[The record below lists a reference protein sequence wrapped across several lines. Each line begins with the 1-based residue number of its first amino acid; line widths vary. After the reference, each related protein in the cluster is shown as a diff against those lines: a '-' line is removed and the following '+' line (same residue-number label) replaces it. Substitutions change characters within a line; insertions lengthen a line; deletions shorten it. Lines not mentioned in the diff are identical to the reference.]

1 MCAGESKPH
10 CLALGGVLGVELKS
24 SPPPPVILKSPSP
37 SSKIPLS
44 WLLKLLA
51 SLSPLSWLLKVLD
64 DAFKSSPR
72 LFCCLRF
79 LCDFTR
85 WYAAS
90 KSRSPASPLAAPM
103 MAGTADAA
111 SAEEEFVEEPSSP
124 SKPPVASAV
133 EAREEPPST
142 EGGAGLVA
150 TVGEGVESA
159 RGVGRA
165 ETTGLLVGA
174 WVGVKV
180 RVTTAVTMLVESTLE
195 ALGTLA
201 KRSALNCG
209 DDRVFATASVK
220 LLTLPRPA
228 APPLSSCKV
237 TARVKDTSHDTPV
250 RPRTPTNG
258 AIEESESE
266 TESEAEVKATPPSSA
281 GVNRRCRCRR
291 RRPNTSNT

>member
-24 SPPPPVILKSPSP
+24 SPPPPPPPPVILKSPSP

-51 SLSPLSWLLKVLD
+51 SLSPLSWLLKVLASLSPLSWLLKVLD
-64 DAFKSSPR
+64 DSFKSSPR
-72 LFCCLRF
+72 PFCCLRF

-159 RGVGRA
+159 SGVGRA

-180 RVTTAVTMLVESTLE
+180 RVTTAVTMLEESTPE
-195 ALGTLA
+195 ALGMLA
-201 KRSALNCG
+201 MRSALNCG

-258 AIEESESE
+258 AI
-266 TESEAEVKATPPSSA
+266 KR
-281 GVNRRCRCRR
+281 VNRRCRCRR